1 MPNEPQYPTRE
12 ALDKL
17 MADKSP
23 VCISLY
29 QPTHR
34 RAPENHQDPIRFKN
48 LVNQLEKTLEA
59 GHDEA
64 SRTKLLKPF
73 HDLAENRDFWNHT
86 LDGIGVLMSEKTFE
100 VFVFPRTVGELVVVA
115 DSFHVKPLRKFL
127 QSTDQYQLLALS
139 LDEIEIYQGTRNSI
153 ESVVTAPEMPKT
165 IKEALG
171 GDVEEEYP
179 NPSPFAVRRRGRLI
193 MNSGNGGGRDERE
206 IDEERFF
213 RAIDTAVHEH
223 VSKNSKLPLVLVAL
237 AEHHHHFHKVSNN
250 PYLQTEGVK
259 INPKAVKEDQLR
271 DLAWQA
277 MEPQYHARLDAMKDD
292 FKVAQSRKLGS
303 DELADVA
310 KAAVAGRVNTVFLE
324 ENRILRGR
332 IDSGTGKIEA
342 GDDTNPAVDDMLDDL
357 GELVERNGGQVFLI
371 PTDHMPTTTGVAA
384 IYRYEA

>member
-1 MPNEPQYPTRE
+1 MPNEPQYPTRQ
-12 ALDKL
+12 ALDQL
-17 MADKSP
+17 MADTSST
-23 VCISLY
+23 CISLY

-34 RAPENHQDPIRFKN
+34 RAPENQQDPIRFKN
-48 LVNQLEKTLEA
+48 LLNQLEKNLEA

-64 SRTKLLKPF
+64 TRKKLLEPF
-73 HDLAENRDFWNHT
+73 YDLAENRDFWNHT
-86 LDGIGVLMSEKTFE
+86 LDGIGVLLSENTFR

-153 ESVVTAPEMPKT
+153 ESVVTAPEVPKT

-171 GDVEEEYP
+171 GDVEEEHP
-179 NPSPFAVRRRGRLI
+179 NPPPFAVRRRGRLI
-193 MNSGNGGGRDERE
+193 MNAGNGGGRDERE
-206 IDEERFF
+206 IDEGRFF

-223 VSKNSKLPLVLVAL
+223 VSKKSKLPLVLVAL
-237 AEHHHHFHKVSNN
+237 AEHHHHFHQLSHNSF
-250 PYLQTEGVK
+250 LQAEGVK
-259 INPKAVKEDQLR
+259 INPKAVKEEELR

-292 FKVAQSRKLGS
+292 FMVAQSRNLGS
-303 DELADVA
+303 DELAKVA
-310 KAAVAGRVNTVFLE
+310 KATVEGRVGTVLLE

-342 GDDTNPAVDDMLDDL
+342 GNDANPAVDDMLDDL
-357 GELVERNGGQVFLI
+357 GELVEKNGGQVFLI
-371 PTDHMPTTTGVAA
+371 PADHMPTTTGVAA
-384 IYRYEA
+384 IYRYEV